1 MIAYAHG
8 CDLAAIGVVLIGLSL
23 MVAWPPLWSAIRRGR
38 R

>member
-8 CDLAAIGVVLIGLSL
+8 CDLAAIGVVLIGLLL
-23 MVAWPPLWSAIRRGR
+23 MVAWPPLWSVIRGR